1 MYCQCTQSYVWASG
15 RERLGSHGTGAP
27 PPVSPLVLRHSRAL
41 VAVAAVVDED
51 TLTPVM
57 VPLRFGRVAAVVT
70 KPFGGG
76 WAPRLFHGGTL
87 REKGA
92 TGVRGLIGRCA
103 VTVSPP
109 PSPPLHLLTYHEG
122 GAVVVVQLQ
131 QSRQGGLAV
140 GDGTRPAVG
149 LCGVCGLRRLG
160 TVHGFG
166 QTSPLLLFL
175 FLLLLQPLQRH
186 HLQLHRQT
194 YILLK
199 QLSPLTYLCLLHL
212 KPHTGLPP
220 VTLHPDVLFLF
231 LLPHPSM
238 SRRGYS
244 PAELRSAGQ
253 GPASP
258 GQRSEDVGGG
268 ARVPQG
274 RSCLREKG
282 LTRAGVPRRGE
293 LRVAGGNTSDWL
305 LAKPCRRWLRLRL
318 PGLAFKQAL
327 NSGRV
332 YKQRLNVCDPSPTP
346 AGDVRVDF
354 EQYARLL
361 SDCEWTT
368 FQRDERAYRGTLD
381 KNCSRILKKFPLS
394 ADFPVDL
401 TPDSLTP
408 WIEMQLRFIRERIQP
423 ALRAAGTET
432 QRQQRKVSRNKLAY
446 LWQHRKS
453 KAIDI
458 ILNNSCFP
466 ETPPTVS
473 DTANVYNHYKAK
485 CQTVPRATP
494 LATPPWYNFIDRIEP
509 GYFPD
514 TQDFTTEEVDAVL
527 ASLPNN
533 KASGSDG
540 VIYETLRA
548 TRPTSTQT
556 LTHIFNACLIN
567 EKVICGQQLTE
578 PIALKVGIK
587 TGCPWSAVNFILALN
602 QWMKWIYQ
610 CAPLH
615 VKSPNPVQGYA
626 DDVQVSSRQEDVIIN
641 MLARTDEF
649 LQWSGLEV
657 KQAKCAVLHERRS
670 GGNRWYK
677 AKNDKPPSFL
687 VMGQP
692 IKVYSRNETY
702 PYLGHR
708 FNIAGEWGEQ
718 VEELTTEFLHRLHLI
733 DLSPLPVLM
742 KFQAVREVALA
753 KIQHL
758 FANVH
763 IPLKALREMTNKTV
777 QLVRKW
783 VGLNTHSNGDHLS
796 PMWRGG
802 AGSPQC

>member
-1 MYCQCTQSYVWASG
+1 MC
-15 RERLGSHGTGAP
+15 
-27 PPVSPLVLRHSRAL
+27 LV
-41 VAVAAVVDED
+41 
-51 TLTPVM
+51 T
-57 VPLRFGRVAAVVT
+57 
-70 KPFGGG
+70 
-76 WAPRLFHGGTL
+76 TL
-87 REKGA
+87 R
-92 TGVRGLIGRCA
+92 
-103 VTVSPP
+103 
-109 PSPPLHLLTYHEG
+109 
-122 GAVVVVQLQ
+122 
-131 QSRQGGLAV
+131 
-140 GDGTRPAVG
+140 
-149 LCGVCGLRRLG
+149 
-160 TVHGFG
+160 
-166 QTSPLLLFL
+166 
-175 FLLLLQPLQRH
+175 
-186 HLQLHRQT
+186 
-194 YILLK
+194 
-199 QLSPLTYLCLLHL
+199 
-212 KPHTGLPP
+212 
-220 VTLHPDVLFLF
+220 
-231 LLPHPSM
+231 
-238 SRRGYS
+238 
-244 PAELRSAGQ
+244 
-253 GPASP
+253 
-258 GQRSEDVGGG
+258 
-268 ARVPQG
+268 
-274 RSCLREKG
+274 
-282 LTRAGVPRRGE
+282 
-293 LRVAGGNTSDWL
+293 
-305 LAKPCRRWLRLRL
+305 
-318 PGLAFKQAL
+318 LAFKQAL

-381 KNCSRILKKFPLS
+381 KTAPGAEKWGRLVTILTSAFFINGIFSATQRNSRPYGFQLLKYVARILKKFPLS

-708 FNIAGEWGEQ
+708 FNIAGEWGSRSRSSLQ
-718 VEELTTEFLHRLHLI
+718 SFSIVST
-733 DLSPLPVLM
+733 
-742 KFQAVREVALA
+742 
-753 KIQHL
+753 
-758 FANVH
+758 
-763 IPLKALREMTNKTV
+763 
-777 QLVRKW
+777 
-783 VGLNTHSNGDHLS
+783 
-796 PMWRGG
+796 
-802 AGSPQC
+802 

>member
-1 MYCQCTQSYVWASG
+1 MC
-15 RERLGSHGTGAP
+15 L
-27 PPVSPLVLRHSRAL
+27 
-41 VAVAAVVDED
+41 
-51 TLTPVM
+51 
-57 VPLRFGRVAAVVT
+57 VT
-70 KPFGGG
+70 K
-76 WAPRLFHGGTL
+76 L
-87 REKGA
+87 R
-92 TGVRGLIGRCA
+92 
-103 VTVSPP
+103 
-109 PSPPLHLLTYHEG
+109 
-122 GAVVVVQLQ
+122 
-131 QSRQGGLAV
+131 
-140 GDGTRPAVG
+140 
-149 LCGVCGLRRLG
+149 
-160 TVHGFG
+160 
-166 QTSPLLLFL
+166 
-175 FLLLLQPLQRH
+175 
-186 HLQLHRQT
+186 
-194 YILLK
+194 
-199 QLSPLTYLCLLHL
+199 
-212 KPHTGLPP
+212 
-220 VTLHPDVLFLF
+220 
-231 LLPHPSM
+231 
-238 SRRGYS
+238 
-244 PAELRSAGQ
+244 
-253 GPASP
+253 
-258 GQRSEDVGGG
+258 
-268 ARVPQG
+268 
-274 RSCLREKG
+274 
-282 LTRAGVPRRGE
+282 
-293 LRVAGGNTSDWL
+293 
-305 LAKPCRRWLRLRL
+305 
-318 PGLAFKQAL
+318 LAFKQAL

-332 YKQRLNVCDPSPTP
+332 YKQRLNVFDPSPTP

-381 KNCSRILKKFPLS
+381 TKLLQVRSNFAVTHGGAEKWGRLVTILTSPFFINGIFSATQRNSRPCGFQLLKYVARILKKFPLS

-446 LWQHRKS
+446 LWRKS

-556 LTHIFNACLIN
+556 LTHIFNPCLIN

-615 VKSPNPVQGYA
+615 VKSPNPIQGYA
-626 DDVQVSSRQEDVIIN
+626 DDVQVSSRQEDVIN

-657 KQAKCAVLHERRS
+657 KQAKCAILHERRS

-692 IKVYSRNETY
+692 IKVYSRNESY

-718 VEELTTEFLHRLHLI
+718 VEELTTV
-733 DLSPLPVLM
+733 SPIV
-742 KFQAVREVALA
+742 
-753 KIQHL
+753 I
-758 FANVH
+758 
-763 IPLKALREMTNKTV
+763 T
-777 QLVRKW
+777 
-783 VGLNTHSNGDHLS
+783 
-796 PMWRGG
+796 
-802 AGSPQC
+802 